1 MCHSIEYTAVRPM
14 IQLRIKNES
23 DLYNPFDPSHT
34 RINDGVYNYLKTFC
48 TVSESKRHLHDTLQ
62 IISDS
67 PIDADRAKAAIQNAV
82 KKDQDEFER
91 QFAEN
96 RKRALWLYIIGI
108 VLSAAGVTLALL
120 LDQVL
125 LQLISFFGS
134 MAIRDAVNIHLKLNP
149 DIRRLK
155 TLLEPFR
162 DFTIEVIPAGENG

>member
-1 MCHSIEYTAVRPM
+1 M

-23 DLYNPFDPSHT
+23 DLYNPYDPSQT
-34 RINDGVYNYLKTFC
+34 RINDGVYHYLKTFC
-48 TVSESKRHLHDTLQ
+48 TESEYKRHLHDTLQ

-67 PIDADRAKAAIQNAV
+67 PVDAERAKAAIQSAA

-96 RKRALWLYIIGI
+96 RKRAAWLYLIGI
-108 VLSAAGVTLALL
+108 ILSAAGITLALL
-120 LDQVL
+120 LDQVV

-134 MAIRDAVNIHLKLNP
+134 MAIRDAVTIHLKLNP

-155 TLLEPFR
+155 MLLEPFR
-162 DFTIEVIPAGENG
+162 DFTLEVVPSGETGRG

>member
-1 MCHSIEYTAVRPM
+1 M

-23 DLYNPFDPSHT
+23 DLYNPYDPSQT
-34 RINDGVYNYLKTFC
+34 RINDGVYHYLKTFC
-48 TVSESKRHLHDTLQ
+48 TESEYKRHLHDTLQ

-67 PIDADRAKAAIQNAV
+67 PVDAERAKAAIQSAA

-96 RKRALWLYIIGI
+96 RKRAAWLYLIGI
-108 VLSAAGVTLALL
+108 ILSAAGITLALL
-120 LDQVL
+120 LDQVV

-134 MAIRDAVNIHLKLNP
+134 MAIRDAVTIHLKLNP

-155 TLLEPFR
+155 MLLEPFR
-162 DFTIEVIPAGENG
+162 DFTLEVVPSGETGLG